1 MLSMPFP
8 GNATPDTDSTRLPK
22 IRASPRATLVSFF
35 PTFPTPKKGVVLR
48 VYREY
53 NAASSDTTDKT
64 CSRNGP
70 CPSKANSG
78 LPSCHIRAPPPP
90 RTAANVSLS
99 VARNTLLRASSSPP
113 LHAPARSHSR
123 AWPVGVILNRCRASD
138 SPPPPGA

>member
-22 IRASPRATLVSFF
+22 IRVSPRATLVTFSVTVY
-35 PTFPTPKKGVVLR
+35 PTKGIILR
-48 VYREY
+48 VCREY
-53 NAASSDTTDKT
+53 SAISSDTTDKI

-123 AWPVGVILNRCRASD
+123 AWLVGVILNRSRASD
-138 SPPPPGA
+138 SPPPPGT